1 MIAVLSALIL
11 ATVLAPFLIY
21 YLGRPAFGILAIAPG
36 AGFFWVLS
44 QLTNSTFN
52 DGNSLQY
59 NLKWMP
65 DANLNITLRMD
76 GLSALFSLIILGMGA
91 LVLLYCWGYFDQT
104 RRRLAMFGAQIT
116 AFATAMF
123 GLVVSDNILMMYVF
137 WEITSLLSFIL
148 VSYYG

>member
-52 DGNSLQY
+52 DGKALRY

-91 LVLLYCWGYFDQT
+91 LVLLYC
-104 RRRLAMFGAQIT
+104 
-116 AFATAMF
+116 
-123 GLVVSDNILMMYVF
+123 
-137 WEITSLLSFIL
+137 
-148 VSYYG
+148 